1 MNDDHAEAIVSD
13 SRIERFA
20 DKAMYGAA
28 PMKSVVPEVHLLW
41 MTPDPMGAVA
51 AACRMYEG
59 KPTYNLSDIT
69 DEERIHYWDQVQK
82 THLTAPLE
90 FVKFH
95 FFIEGVDRAFTHQI
109 VRQRTAVYAQESLRF
124 AVKENMASEVSVPP
138 SIDNS
143 PQAKEIYKK
152 AVEKIEF
159 YYHTLINLGVPAED
173 ARALLPHGVTTRLH
187 YCTDLRNLLDHAGNR
202 LCTQAQFVWR
212 KVFNEIV
219 TSIANYQTHWLTTGE
234 GAVGGMNQ
242 GMYIAKS
249 AMFRPVCYQLG
260 RCPFQASFD
269 RGCTIRERVELN
281 TSHGRPSSLW
291 HKPMVAKVEVS
302 DLGGPV
308 TYAETDDVAVEA
320 IDPREWLFDP
330 KAAWVQ

>member
-1 MNDDHAEAIVSD
+1 MSNVEKYS
-13 SRIERFA
+13 
-20 DKAMYGAA
+20 DKAMYEAA

-59 KPTYNLSDIT
+59 KPTYDLHDIT
-69 DEERIHYWDQVQK
+69 EEERLHYWAQVQK

-95 FFIEGVDRAFTHQI
+95 FFIEGVDRAFTHQM

-124 AVKENMASEVSVPP
+124 AVKENLANEVSVPP
-138 SIDNS
+138 SIQNNK
-143 PQAKEIYKK
+143 QAEEIYRAEVGNIEAAYK
-152 AVEKIEF
+152 A
-159 YYHTLINLGVPAED
+159 LIAIGVPAED
-173 ARALLPHGVTTRLH
+173 ARALMPHGVTTRLN
-187 YCTDLRNLLDHAGNR
+187 YCTDLRALLDHAGNR

-219 TSIANYQTHWLTTGE
+219 TAIASYPTASPITDDRGYLIS
-234 GAVGGMNQ
+234 Q

-260 RCPFQASFD
+260 RCPFNASFD
-269 RGCTIRERVELN
+269 RGCTIRDRVEKFH
-281 TSHGRPSSLW
+281 SYGIGSEHWHGDEDKIVCAPNGDML
-291 HKPMVAKVEVS
+291 
-302 DLGGPV
+302 D
-308 TYAETDDVAVEA
+308 A

-330 KAAWVQ
+330 RAAWVE